1 MPNPVARSRAS
12 GFTLVELLVVMV
24 ILGLL
29 ASLVLPNFFGQ
40 VGKARVKAARV
51 QISSL
56 ATALDTFALDVGRYP
71 ATEEGLEALRSAP
84 PGAKMWDGPYLPKSV
99 PSDPWGNSYEYRGGD
114 SEGYYEILSYGADGK
129 TGGEGDAADIS
140 SRE

>member
-1 MPNPVARSRAS
+1 MSDNLRRPSVS
-12 GFTLVELLVVMV
+12 GFTLIELMVVMV

-40 VGKARVKAARV
+40 AAKARVKAARV

-56 ATALDTFALDVGRYP
+56 STALDTFALDVGSYP
-71 ATEEGLEALRSAP
+71 STQDGLDALRQAP
-84 PGAKMWDGPYLPKSV
+84 SDAKRWDGPYLPKAV
-99 PSDPWGNSYEYRGGD
+99 PADPWGTAYQYKGPDGD
-114 SEGYYEILSYGADGK
+114 GFYEILSYGADGK
-129 TGGEGDAADIS
+129 SGGEGDAADIS